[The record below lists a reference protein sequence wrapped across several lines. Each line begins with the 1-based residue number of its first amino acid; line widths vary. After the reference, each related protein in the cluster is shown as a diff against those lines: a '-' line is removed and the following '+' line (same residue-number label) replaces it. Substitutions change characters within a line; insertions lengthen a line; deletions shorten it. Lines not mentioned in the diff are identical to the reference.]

1 MCGTLEDWREAT
13 VSGFRAMGASRYQ
26 DAARHWLDAE
36 ETLAEQRSG
45 PLAAAAL
52 SNAGVAHAL
61 LSRLG
66 EAEAALADAEGR
78 WQQVA
83 REIAGADM
91 PLRGA
96 SSAFHGRLAERNL
109 AAFAEAERH
118 RLLERCE
125 TALTIACLNRLIA
138 GAPSRASEASMARLG
153 SRLARLLGT
162 LAPEV
167 RLLAPHAA
175 HGPALPDSPY
185 AEIADLAMLANAR
198 RNGAPDLAASLAM
211 AVPLTALIRPGLAQ
225 GVTRTRRFEGETRLR
240 GSD

>member
-1 MCGTLEDWREAT
+1 
-13 VSGFRAMGASRYQ
+13 MGASRYQ
-26 DAARHWLDAE
+26 DAARIWLDAE
-36 ETLAEQRSG
+36 AKLAEQRSG

-61 LSRLG
+61 LSHSG

-83 REIAGADM
+83 REIARAEM

-109 AAFAEAERH
+109 TAFAEAERH

-125 TALTIACLNRLIA
+125 TAQTIAGLNRLIA
-138 GAPSRASEASMARLG
+138 GAPSHASDASMARLG

-167 RLLAPHAA
+167 RLLAVHE
-175 HGPALPDSPY
+175 PALPDSPY
-185 AEIADLAMLANAR
+185 AEIADLAMLPNAR
-198 RNGAPDLAASLAM
+198 RYAAPDLAASLAM
-211 AVPLTALIRPGLAQ
+211 AVPLMALIRPGLAQ
-225 GVTRTRRFEGETRLR
+225 GVTRTRRFEVETRLR